1 VYKNMLAK
9 FKDLRE
15 QKKAY
20 KECVKRS
27 KALPNDY
34 REVYNIASRYMLN
47 FSTNDSSVINLFPE
61 MLDMFEMGAAEG
73 RDVLEIVGNDVMA
86 FCDGLLEDVSA
97 QTWTGKMRAK
107 MNESIHKKLGR

>member
-1 VYKNMLAK
+1 MYKNFSAWL
-9 FKDLRE
+9 KDLRH
-15 QKKAY
+15 QKKKY

-34 REVYNIASRYMLN
+34 REVYNLASRYMLN
-47 FSTNDSSVINLFPE
+47 FSSSDSSVINLFPE

-86 FCDGLLEDVSA
+86 FCDGLLEGVSA
-97 QTWTGKMRAK
+97 QTWTGKMRTK

>member
-1 VYKNMLAK
+1 VYKTILTK
-9 FKDLRE
+9 YKDLRD
-15 QKKAY
+15 QKRAY

-34 REVYNIASRYMLN
+34 REVYNIASQYMLN
-47 FSTNDSSVINLFPE
+47 FSTSDSSVINLFPE
-61 MLDMFEMGAAEG
+61 ILDMFELGAAEG

-86 FCDGLLEDVSA
+86 FCDGLLEGVAA

>member
-1 VYKNMLAK
+1 MYKTMLAK
-9 FKDLRE
+9 IKDLRD

-47 FSTNDSSVINLFPE
+47 FSSNDSSVINLFPE

-86 FCDGLLEDVSA
+86 FCDGLLEGVSA